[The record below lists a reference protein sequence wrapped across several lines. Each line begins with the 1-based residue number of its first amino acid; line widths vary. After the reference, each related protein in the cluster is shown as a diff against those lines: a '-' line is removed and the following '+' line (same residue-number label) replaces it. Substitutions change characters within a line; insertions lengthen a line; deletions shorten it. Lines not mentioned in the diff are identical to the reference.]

1 MHTRTHPRTSTCVH
15 VHSCFLGVVST
26 IEEKKKVITTD
37 GKLLICVKIN
47 LESRLLFLGVFLQVV
62 GVACKRG
69 AVWSV

>member
-1 MHTRTHPRTSTCVH
+1 MCMCTFAFWVWSPQ
-15 VHSCFLGVVST
+15 L
-26 IEEKKKVITTD
+26 KKKEVITTD

-47 LESRLLFLGVFLQVV
+47 LESRLLFLGVFLQVMV